1 MSCRSVGRRHPKVC
15 RYWAG
20 NLNGCP
26 RDGSTCQYLHFG
38 IGKEG
43 NSKEKNG
50 TLDMSYEDHNED
62 VDDSCDQCV
71 WALNKKHDA
80 VAHTKSLHGDTH
92 YERENVMD
100 SISSALVTMRFNI

>member
-1 MSCRSVGRRHPKVC
+1 MI
-15 RYWAG
+15 
-20 NLNGCP
+20 
-26 RDGSTCQYLHFG
+26 D
-38 IGKEG
+38 
-43 NSKEKNG
+43 
-50 TLDMSYEDHNED
+50 EDHNED

-100 SISSALVTMRFNI
+100 SISSDDEVEYLQENESFDLNRLNEEKIKQNRGWLRKAVLQVKSENIVVVFTK

>member
-1 MSCRSVGRRHPKVC
+1 MI
-15 RYWAG
+15 
-20 NLNGCP
+20 
-26 RDGSTCQYLHFG
+26 D
-38 IGKEG
+38 
-43 NSKEKNG
+43 
-50 TLDMSYEDHNED
+50 EDHNED

-100 SISSALVTMRFNI
+100 SISSDDAVEYLQENESFDLNRLNEEEINKIVDGYEKLYCK

>member
-1 MSCRSVGRRHPKVC
+1 MI
-15 RYWAG
+15 
-20 NLNGCP
+20 
-26 RDGSTCQYLHFG
+26 D
-38 IGKEG
+38 
-43 NSKEKNG
+43 
-50 TLDMSYEDHNED
+50 EDHNED

-100 SISSALVTMRFNI
+100 SISSDDEVEYLQENESFDLNRLNEEKIKQNRGWLRKAVLQVKSENIVVIITK

>member
-1 MSCRSVGRRHPKVC
+1 MS
-15 RYWAG
+15 
-20 NLNGCP
+20 
-26 RDGSTCQYLHFG
+26 D
-38 IGKEG
+38 
-43 NSKEKNG
+43 
-50 TLDMSYEDHNED
+50 EDHNED

-100 SISSALVTMRFNI
+100 SISSDDEVEYLQENESFDLNRLNEEKIKQNRGWLRKAVLQVKSENILVVFTK